1 MFTEVQPVTGGYY
14 RPVVLSVAAHLG
26 LLAAVVFYPPKI
38 IPLTP
43 EGLAYGNGEHSYR
56 VVYMAP
62 GTENADAASPVEP
75 KLAFSPAPHARKL
88 RPHAK
93 AQKPADDHLPV
104 PADAEVAAQNARAGS
119 PLGTMIDGPIG
130 GHDVRVAYPVVFP
143 DPPVV
148 RSELPPGLKGDVIV
162 EVTID
167 AQGSVVETRLL
178 EAIGH
183 GIDEKV
189 VATLRQW
196 HFQPATL
203 DGTPV
208 ASKHDVHFHFP
219 S

>member
-1 MFTEVQPVTGGYY
+1 VFAEIQPASRRNR
-14 RPVVLSVAAHLG
+14 RPVAWSVAAHLG

-38 IPLTP
+38 IPLVP
-43 EGLAYGNGEHSYR
+43 EGLAYGSGEHSYR
-56 VVYMAP
+56 VVYIAP
-62 GTENADAASPVEP
+62 GTKDADAAPPPEP
-75 KLAFSPAPHARKL
+75 KLAFSSATPAP
-88 RPHAK
+88 RPHPRV
-93 AQKPADDHLPV
+93 QKPADDHLPV
-104 PADAEVAAQNARAGS
+104 PAGAEAAGQNARAGS
-119 PLGTMIDGPIG
+119 PLGTMIDGPIR

-148 RSELPPGLKGDVIV
+148 RAELPPGLKGDVIV

-167 AQGSVVETRLL
+167 AQGAVVETRLL
-178 EAIGH
+178 EAVGH

-196 HFQPATL
+196 RFQPATL